1 MAKIK
6 LYEDQYQR
14 LVRQVLVETKN
25 PVFGRELSRVIMDA
39 IQSIYGNTEYWGK
52 RIDENCETK
61 EGVKRAVTTND
72 DGYWSSLNF
81 VNTNRLAHKR
91 MFELAVRD
99 YGDTYPEIAGR
110 TFTSIDYTKSADTHG
125 TNEIF
130 MNLIRDNKE
139 EFFGTNGTYL
149 GEIIDIIQ
157 TTRFKGRKAEE
168 YLVVSLE
175 QSGYDVD
182 LVACDGGLDDFRGID
197 AKINGKTAQI
207 KSGKL
212 LKSGNMPK
220 YFVIPN
226 GNASAVSQDYLII
239 VDMGG
244 TDGKFENGELKFYIF
259 RNSISERYNQ
269 PTILFPHHPLYKYL
283 VDKANK
289 KLMKGYYIPKEDF
302 VGGYK
307 AKVKNGVIGNIAF
320 DPQDE
325 KQKYPKLYEVL
336 DVIREQDADTGG
348 EDAPEQ
354 QTVSKWDSGVQ
365 RGPSNPVDPHAN
377 WEGQKGWQ
385 GLTRGAANPL

>member
-1 MAKIK
+1 MAKIR
-6 LYEDQYQR
+6 LYEEQYQR
-14 LVRQVLVETKN
+14 LVRQVLSESKN
-25 PVFGRELSRVIMDA
+25 PIFGRELNKVILDA
-39 IQSIYGNTEYWGK
+39 IQSIYGSTEYWGK

-61 EGVKRAVTTND
+61 DGIKRAVTTND

-91 MFELAVRD
+91 MFELIVRD
-99 YGDTYPEIAGR
+99 YGDTYQELEGR
-110 TFTSIDYTKSADTHG
+110 TFTSIEYNKSAREHA
-125 TNEIF
+125 TNQIF
-130 MNLIRDNKE
+130 LDIIRDNKE
-139 EFFGTNGTYL
+139 EFFGLNGSYL
-149 GEIIDIIQ
+149 NEIIDIIQ
-157 TTRFKGRKAEE
+157 TTRYKGRKAEE

-182 LVACDGGLDDFRGID
+182 LVACDGGLEDFRGID

-212 LKSGNMPK
+212 LKSTNMPK

-226 GNASAVSQDYLII
+226 GNASKVSQDYLII
-239 VDMGG
+239 VDMGS

-259 RNSISERYNQ
+259 RNSTSEKYNQ

-283 VDKANK
+283 VEKANK
-289 KLMKGYYIPKEDF
+289 NLMKGYYIPKEDF

-336 DVIREQDADTGG
+336 DVVREQGG
-348 EDAPEQ
+348 EPAPEQ
-354 QTVSKWDSGVQ
+354 QSVEKHSFGTVKGPANPSG
-365 RGPSNPVDPHAN
+365 DPAKV
-377 WEGQKGWQ
+377 WVGQKGWE
-385 GLTRGAANPL
+385 GIIRGPGNPVP

>member
-1 MAKIK
+1 
-6 LYEDQYQR
+6 
-14 LVRQVLVETKN
+14 
-25 PVFGRELSRVIMDA
+25 MDA

-61 EGVKRAVTTND
+61 EGIKRGVTTND

-91 MFELAVRD
+91 MFELVVRD

-110 TFTSIDYTKSADTHG
+110 TFTSIEYTKSADVHG
-125 TNEIF
+125 SNEIF

-139 EFFGTNGTYL
+139 EFFGLNGTYL

-182 LVACDGGLDDFRGID
+182 LVACDGGLEDFRGID

-212 LKSGNMPK
+212 LKSTNMPK

-226 GNASAVSQDYLII
+226 GNASAVKQDYLII
-239 VDMGG
+239 VNMGG

-283 VDKANK
+283 VEKANK
-289 KLMKGYYIPKEDF
+289 KLMKGYYIPKDDF

-325 KQKYPKLYEVL
+325 KQKYPKLYEVI

-348 EDAPEQ
+348 EAPPEQ
-354 QTVSKWDSGVQ
+354 QTVSFWDSGITK
-365 RGPSNPVDPHAN
+365 GPSNPSGDPSKK
-377 WEGQKGWQ
+377 WEGQKGWL
-385 GLTRGAANPL
+385 GINRGPGNPVP